1 MSDDSSDSQ
10 TCNHPLS
17 TTDGRCERKAKYP
30 DGKCGYHTDYSDDGN
45 EGSDNPNYEHGL
57 YMDRSGYY
65 EQLPEKEQNWI
76 DAVVASFLNDAPFD
90 RDHIGKL
97 TKLREVAIDMHKKR
111 RADEYIGSKGMA
123 QEQETGYHEE
133 YGVLTETQE
142 NVLHITA
149 DRLSRS
155 SLRTLKEL
163 GILDH
168 DKDRREDVG
177 DSVISA
183 LSKEVDEDE

>member
-1 MSDDSSDSQ
+1 MATELDEECGHS
-10 TCNHPLS
+10 LS
-17 TTDGRCERKAKYP
+17 TKDGRCERNAKYP
-30 DGKCGYHTDYSDDGN
+30 DGKCGYHTDYRDSEDG
-45 EGSDNPNYEHGL
+45 DYAPNYEHGL

-65 EQLPEKEQNWI
+65 ENLPEKEQDWI
-76 DAVVASFLNDAPFD
+76 DAVVESFLRDAPFD

-111 RADEYIGSKGMA
+111 RADEYISNKGMA
-123 QEQETGYHEE
+123 QEKEVGYHEE

-163 GILDH
+163 GITDDDR
-168 DKDRREDVG
+168 DKKKEIG
-177 DSVISA
+177 DSLINE
-183 LSKEVDEDE
+183 LSKEVDDDED